1 MLPAASIVIMFP
13 VLRTLLPSNCSLL
26 TEMGQSCSDTQAH
39 LGPGLDLGQL
49 QRLVGEW
56 SSAVFCRLQDAE
68 LQAEGAKMDL
78 TA

>member
-1 MLPAASIVIMFP
+1 MAA
-13 VLRTLLPSNCSLL
+13 CSLSWDRTAL
-26 TEMGQSCSDTQAH
+26 TPQAH

-56 SSAVFCRLQDAE
+56 SRAVFCRLQDAE
-68 LQAEGAKMDL
+68 LQAEGVKVEL